1 MQVQYFSRKKE
12 FEYDLDNIRTFSEG
26 WGEIEKV
33 EAYGVSFG
41 TVYLISVQIVD
52 KAQYNKL
59 KLLQNHVHEYF
70 EKQRKKTERFK
81 SLYRT
86 TFVHKVAKDQYDLP
100 RHVQVSYHVSDVGFS
115 TKLA

>member
-33 EAYGVSFG
+33 DAYGVSFG
-41 TVYLISVQIVD
+41 TVYVIYVQIVD

-70 EKQRKKTERFK
+70 ENQLKKAERLR
-81 SLYRT
+81 SLHHF
-86 TFVHKVAKDQYDLP
+86 TFAHKVPKDQY
-100 RHVQVSYHVSDVGFS
+100 V
-115 TKLA
+115 